1 MKSRVPA
8 VFTTAHWVDRGGLAA
23 YGLDLYAQGVQAA
36 GIVARILQGTRPQDL
51 PVESADDIALAIN
64 LETARLLS
72 LDVPR
77 KILFRADV
85 IQR

>member
-1 MKSRVPA
+1 VA
-8 VFTTAHWVDRGGLAA
+8 RGGLAS
-23 YGLDLYAQGVQAA
+23 YGPGLYAQGVQAA
-36 GIVARILQGTRPQDL
+36 GIVVKVLQGTRPQDL
-51 PVESADDIALAIN
+51 PVESADDLALAVN
-64 LETARLLS
+64 LETARLLA